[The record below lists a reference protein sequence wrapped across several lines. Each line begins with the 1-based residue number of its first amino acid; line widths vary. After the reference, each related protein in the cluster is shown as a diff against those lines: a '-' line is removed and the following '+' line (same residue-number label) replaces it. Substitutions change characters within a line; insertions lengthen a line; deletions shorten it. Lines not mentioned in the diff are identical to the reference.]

1 MRRRCCVISSDCCGA
16 RFRWRHCLSLR
27 LLRRLRVLRTVAGTA
42 MKAAAVATTGALA
55 VVVKAVGMAVAVA
68 VEAKFVVIARHMR
81 RAIVMDNARRRVGR
95 VPIRDSVPARVNV
108 LTGVAKARAITPR
121 ATVVQAVVA
130 AVPPA
135 KVRVSAKGS
144 ILDVLAPALSA
155 VAPPGPAPVSR
166 DRAARV
172 LTNPNGTHPSLSG

>member
-1 MRRRCCVISSDCCGA
+1 M
-16 RFRWRHCLSLR
+16 
-27 LLRRLRVLRTVAGTA
+27 AGTA
-42 MKAAAVATTGALA
+42 MKTAAVATTGALA

-68 VEAKFVVIARHMR
+68 VEAKFVVIARRMR
-81 RAIVMDNARRRVGR
+81 RAIVMDNARRRVDR

-108 LTGVAKARAITPR
+108 LTGVAKARAAITPR

-130 AVPPA
+130 AVPA